1 MDDPSYGVTDVGD
14 ALPNLPPA
22 RSGRPPAPSRLV
34 RTRAV
39 LRRALPGLAVFAV
52 MRLAVVTALSV
63 WAVHVGR
70 HPRTVLGMEWDSA
83 WYVRIARHGY
93 GTVLPGPAGSG
104 IVYHDMAFFPL
115 YPALIRAVSTVVPV
129 GEVNVALALS
139 WSAAVVAATGI
150 YAVGELLHGRRLA
163 IALVALW
170 AVLPQAVVATMA
182 YTESLMTA
190 FAAWALYAA
199 LTRRWLTAGLLAALA
214 GLTRPN
220 GLAAA
225 AAVLTALG
233 LHAWRC
239 RREDR
244 PVGRRVWPAAVLAP
258 AGWFGYV
265 LWVGVR
271 TGSPW
276 GYFTVQ
282 RRFGSTFDF
291 GHYTLYMFKHLV
303 LAKASLGQ
311 CTAAAVV
318 IGAVALFV
326 LSVLDRQPLPLL
338 VYTATLMVMALG
350 GAHFFTS
357 RPRLL
362 FPAFPLLLPLALT
375 LSRARL
381 RTVAVLMPALAAY
394 SLVFG
399 VYLAIVA
406 KSPP

>member
-1 MDDPSYGVTDVGD
+1 MDEHGVADVDD
-14 ALPNLPPA
+14 APRNPLPA
-22 RSGRPPAPSRLV
+22 RSGRPSAPSRLV
-34 RTRAV
+34 RARAV
-39 LRRALPGLAVFAV
+39 LRRALPGLAVFAG
-52 MRLAVVTALSV
+52 MRLAVVAALSV
-63 WAVHVGR
+63 WAVHIGR
-70 HPRTVLGMEWDSA
+70 HPRTVLGMGWDSL
-83 WYVRIARHGY
+83 WYIRIARHGY

-104 IVYHDMAFFPL
+104 VVYHDMAFFPL
-115 YPALIRAVSTVVPV
+115 YPALIRAVNTVVPV

-139 WSAAVVAATGI
+139 WSAAVVAAAGI
-150 YAVGELLHGRRLA
+150 HAVGELLYGRRLA

-199 LTRRWLTAGLLAALA
+199 FTRRWLTAGLLASLA

-220 GLAAA
+220 GIAAA

-233 LHAWRC
+233 LHVWRC
-239 RREDR
+239 RREGR

-265 LWVGVR
+265 VWVGVK
-271 TGSPW
+271 TGGPW

-291 GHYTLYMFKHLV
+291 GHYTLHMFKHLV

-311 CTAAAVV
+311 YTAAAVA
-318 IGAVALFV
+318 IGAVALFI

-362 FPAFPLLLPLALT
+362 LPAFPLLLPVALT

-399 VYLAIVA
+399 IYLTIVA

>member
-1 MDDPSYGVTDVGD
+1 MT
-14 ALPNLPPA
+14 
-22 RSGRPPAPSRLV
+22 
-34 RTRAV
+34 RTRAA
-39 LRRALPGLAVFAV
+39 LRRALPGLVVFAA
-52 MRLAVVTALSV
+52 MRLAVVAALSV
-63 WAVHVGR
+63 WAVRTGR
-70 HPRTVLGMEWDSA
+70 HPRTVLGMEWDSL
-83 WYVRIARHGY
+83 WYIRIARHGY
-93 GTVLPGPAGSG
+93 GTVLSGPAGSG
-104 IVYHDMAFFPL
+104 VVYHDMAFFPL
-115 YPALIRAVSTVVPV
+115 YPALIRAVNTAVPV

-139 WSAAVVAATGI
+139 WSAAVVAAAGL
-150 YAVGELLHGRRLA
+150 YAVGELLYGRRPAL
-163 IALVALW
+163 ALVALW
-170 AVLPQAVVATMA
+170 AVLPQAVVVTMA
-182 YTESLMTA
+182 YTEPLMTA

-199 LTRRWLTAGLLAALA
+199 FTHRWLTAGLLASLA

-220 GLAAA
+220 GIAAA

-239 RREDR
+239 RREGR
-244 PVGRRVWPAAVLAP
+244 PVGRWAGPAAVLAP

-265 LWVGVR
+265 VWVGVK

-311 CTAAAVV
+311 YTAAAVA

-326 LSVLDRQPLPLL
+326 LGVLDRQPLPLL

-362 FPAFPLLLPLALT
+362 LPAFPLLLPVALT

-399 VYLAIVA
+399 IYLTTVA
-406 KSPP
+406 NSPP